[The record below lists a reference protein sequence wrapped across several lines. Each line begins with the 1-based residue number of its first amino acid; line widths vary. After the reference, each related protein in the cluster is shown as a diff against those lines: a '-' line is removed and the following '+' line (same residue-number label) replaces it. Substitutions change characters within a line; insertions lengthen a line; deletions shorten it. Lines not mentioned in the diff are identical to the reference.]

1 VTVFPDRLDPGAPWP
16 LGATWDGVGVN
27 VALFSEHAA
36 RVVLCLFDD
45 EGRREV
51 ARLDLPECTDGVWHG
66 YLPGAMPGLVY
77 GFRVHGPYDPRA
89 GHRFNPHK
97 LLLDPY
103 ARALAGTLRHGDALN
118 GHRLSAGGEHVQDRR
133 DSAALMPK
141 AVVTAFAEP
150 DAAPRRPNTPWRDT
164 VIYEAHLR
172 GLTIVHPAVPP
183 ARRGTF
189 AALSHPAVVA
199 HLQRIGITAIELLP
213 VHAFVDEPFLQRL
226 GLSNYWG
233 YNTLA
238 FFAPH
243 QRYLATGAVEEVRQA
258 VRALHEAGIEVILDV
273 VYNHTAEGSEEGPTL
288 LFRGIDNASYYRL
301 HAEDR
306 RRSINDTGTGN
317 TLNFSHPRVIQL
329 VMDSLRHW
337 ATVYGIDGFRFD
349 LSTVLGRETHGFDQ
363 GAGFFDALRQDPVL
377 AQTKL
382 IAEPWDI
389 GPGGYQL
396 GNHPPGFAEWNDRFR
411 DTVRCFWRGDEG
423 MRPAMAARLA
433 GSADLFDRAGR
444 RAWASVNYIASH
456 DGFTLRDLVT
466 YTRRHNAA
474 NGEDGRDGHAEN
486 HSANWGAEGETD
498 DPAIS
503 TTRAAVARA
512 MLATVF
518 VAHGTPMLA
527 MGDEAWRTQGGNNN
541 AYCQDNATSWLAWP
555 GTGQE
560 VGGAAASMTRF
571 AARLASL
578 RRAYPVLR
586 TDRFLHGTP
595 VAPGLADIAWF
606 EPDGTALA
614 PSRWHDHGARAFAM
628 QLAGPTNEG
637 QAGQGGVDVVRVL
650 MNPGSEPVTFRH
662 PAPFAIVLD
671 SAAPEA
677 GPTPPADSI
686 VVAPHALVVAVRNE
700 PSS

>member
-1 VTVFPDRLDPGAPWP
+1 MTTLPDRLDPGAPWP
-16 LGATWDGVGVN
+16 LGATWDGMGVN
-27 VALFSEHAA
+27 VAVFSEHAT
-36 RVVLCLFDD
+36 RVVLCLFDAD
-45 EGRREV
+45 GRREA

-66 YLPGAMPGLVY
+66 YLAGAMPGLLY

-103 ARALAGTLRHGDALN
+103 ARALAGTLRHGDALY
-118 GHRLSAGGEHVQDRR
+118 GHRLAAGGDHAQDRR

-141 AVVTAFAEP
+141 AVVTAFPEP
-150 DAAPRRPNTPWRDT
+150 DAEPRRPNTPWRDT

-172 GLTIVHPAVPP
+172 GLTIANPDIPA

-189 AALSHPAVVA
+189 AALGHPAVIA
-199 HLQRIGITAIELLP
+199 HLHRIGITAIELLP
-213 VHAFVDEPFLQRL
+213 IHAFVDEPFLMRK
-226 GLSNYWG
+226 GLVNYWG
-233 YNTLA
+233 YNSLA

-288 LFRGIDNASYYRL
+288 SFRGIDNASYYRL

-317 TLNFSHPRVIQL
+317 TLNVSHPRVIQL

-337 ATVYGIDGFRFD
+337 VSVYGIDGFRFD
-349 LSTVLGRETHGFDQ
+349 LSTVLGREAHGFDQ

-377 AQTKL
+377 ARTKL

-396 GNHPPGFAEWNDRFR
+396 GNHPPGFAEWNDLFR
-411 DTVRCFWRGDEG
+411 DTVRRFWRGDEG

-433 GSADLFDRAGR
+433 GSAGLFDKAGR

-456 DGFTLRDLVT
+456 DGFTLRDIVT
-466 YTRRHNAA
+466 YAHRHNAA
-474 NGEDGRDGHAEN
+474 NGEDGRDGHSEN
-486 HSANWGAEGETD
+486 HSANWGAEGESD
-498 DPAIS
+498 DAAIVM
-503 TTRAAVARA
+503 TRSAVARA

-555 GTGQE
+555 ESSGE
-560 VGGAAASMTRF
+560 AAAMTRF
-571 AARLASL
+571 AARLAAL
-578 RRAYPVLR
+578 RKSYPVLR

-595 VAPGLADIAWF
+595 VAPGLPDIAWF
-606 EPDGTALA
+606 EADGTALA

-628 QLAGPTNEG
+628 QLAGPANRG
-637 QAGQGGVDVVRVL
+637 GADQGGIEIVRVL
-650 MNPGSEPVTFRH
+650 MNPGSEPATFRH
-662 PAPFAIVLD
+662 PSAFRAVLD
-671 SAAPEA
+671 SAAPDCEA
-677 GPTPPADSI
+677 AAPADSTD
-686 VVAPHALVVAVRNE
+686 VAPHALVVAVRRQAL
-700 PSS
+700 P

>member
-1 VTVFPDRLDPGAPWP
+1 MLPERLDPGAPYP
-16 LGATWDGVGVN
+16 LGATWDGLGVN
-27 VALFSEHAA
+27 VALFSEHAT
-36 RVVLCLFDD
+36 RVVLCLFDA

-77 GFRVHGPYDPRA
+77 GYRVHGPYDPRA

-103 ARALAGTLRHGDALN
+103 ARAFAGTLRQGDALY
-118 GHRLSAGGEHVQDRR
+118 GHRTTAGGEHAQDRR

-141 AVVTAFAEP
+141 AVVTAFAAADAEP
-150 DAAPRRPNTPWRDT
+150 PRPATPWRET

-172 GLTIVHPAVPP
+172 GLTIAHPAVPP

-189 AALSHPAVVA
+189 AALAHPAVVA
-199 HLQRIGITAIELLP
+199 HLARIGITAIELLP
-213 VHAFVDEPFLQRL
+213 IQAFVDEPFLL
-226 GLSNYWG
+226 KKGLVNYWG
-233 YNTLA
+233 YNTLG

-258 VRALHEAGIEVILDV
+258 VRALHAAGIEVILDV

-288 LFRGIDNASYYRL
+288 SFRGIDNASYYRL
-301 HAEDR
+301 HPDDR
-306 RRSINDTGTGN
+306 RRTINDTGTGN
-317 TLNFSHPRVIQL
+317 TLNFSHPHVIQL

-337 ATVYGIDGFRFD
+337 VTVYGIDGFRFD

-377 AQTKL
+377 ARTKL

-396 GNHPPGFAEWNDRFR
+396 GNHPPGFAEWNDLFR
-411 DTVRCFWRGDEG
+411 DTVRRFWRGDEG

-456 DGFTLRDLVT
+456 DGFTLRDIVS
-466 YTRRHNAA
+466 YAHRHNAA

-486 HSANWGAEGETD
+486 FSANWGAEGETD
-498 DPAIS
+498 DAAIIM
-503 TTRAAVARA
+503 TRAAVARA

-541 AYCQDNATSWLAWP
+541 AYCQDNATSWFAWP
-555 GTGQE
+555 EAGSGCDE
-560 VGGAAASMTRF
+560 GAAASMTRF
-571 AARLASL
+571 AARLAAL

-586 TDRFLHGTP
+586 SDRFLHGTP

-614 PSRWHDHGARAFAM
+614 PSRWHDHAARAFAM
-628 QLAGPTNEG
+628 QLAGPANG
-637 QAGQGGVDVVRVL
+637 AGNGEVDVVRVL
-650 MNPGSEPVTFRH
+650 MNPGSEPAMFRH
-662 PAPFAIVLD
+662 PVPFAAILD
-671 SAAPEA
+671 TTAPDAAP
-677 GPTPPADSI
+677 GPPAEST
-686 VVAPHALVVAVRNE
+686 VVAPRALVVAVRRE
-700 PSS
+700 RAR